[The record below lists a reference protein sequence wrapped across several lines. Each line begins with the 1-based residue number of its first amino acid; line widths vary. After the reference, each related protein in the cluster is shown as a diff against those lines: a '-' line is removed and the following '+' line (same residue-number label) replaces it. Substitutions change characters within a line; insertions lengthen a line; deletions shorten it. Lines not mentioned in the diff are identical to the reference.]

1 MLELLAILS
10 AAAAGGLRL
19 ALPLLLI
26 GLLQGPQL
34 WSAVPLLGKLS
45 PYWVVGILTG
55 WAFLELFLRGHP
67 WGYRLII
74 LVQLCFSPF
83 VGALL
88 GMTVATATATPQWLV
103 GTLSGLFALVVQLV
117 QVGWFYRLGKLPRW
131 LVVTQDILCILL
143 ILFAL
148 KAPTQGGLIA
158 LLLLWLVV
166 RSAKD
171 WRQQQQRTQKQL
183 R

>member
-1 MLELLAILS
+1 
-10 AAAAGGLRL
+10 
-19 ALPLLLI
+19 
-26 GLLQGPQL
+26 
-34 WSAVPLLGKLS
+34 
-45 PYWVVGILTG
+45 
-55 WAFLELFLRGHP
+55 
-67 WGYRLII
+67 
-74 LVQLCFSPF
+74 
-83 VGALL
+83 
-88 GMTVATATATPQWLV
+88 MTVATATATPQWLV

-131 LVVTQDILCILL
+131 LVVAQDILCILL